1 MESAKG
7 EVCLSGEGAHKPL
20 GGHRWWAAGKSP
32 NNSWMFIAGK
42 AQTKSDR
49 FFFATTFDYL
59 DMLLMN
65 FHEIWNN
72 LGNFFVF
79 RSSFLGTENTNRD
92 ANLGSRHLSAFG
104 VPLKWRVWS
113 ASVWQGARPI
123 TGRTDLSG
131 RNTCST
137 QFQYLDKIFIL
148 IYLSCAM
155 LSRIIFPCFLR
166 ALFGQ
171 CSRMPKWC
179 IRRGSWRWKARPRT
193 SSQLN
198 RDFYC
203 QEWLNMIN
211 HPEWSIIYIIYI
223 IVHNDLSIYLS
234 IYRSI

>member
-155 LSRIIFPCFLR
+155 LSRIIFPCFWGPCLGNVPGCQSGVFAEGHGGGKR
-166 ALFGQ
+166 D
-171 CSRMPKWC
+171 
-179 IRRGSWRWKARPRT
+179 RGHPPSWTGIFTVRNGWT
-193 SSQLN
+193 WLTILN
-198 RDFYC
+198 GV
-203 QEWLNMIN
+203 L
-211 HPEWSIIYIIYI
+211 YI
-223 IVHNDLSIYLS
+223 
-234 IYRSI
+234 

>member
-1 MESAKG
+1 MCD
-7 EVCLSGEGAHKPL
+7 V
-20 GGHRWWAAGKSP
+20 
-32 NNSWMFIAGK
+32 I
-42 AQTKSDR
+42 QD
-49 FFFATTFDYL
+49 
-59 DMLLMN
+59 N
-65 FHEIWNN
+65 F
-72 LGNFFVF
+72 
-79 RSSFLGTENTNRD
+79 S
-92 ANLGSRHLSAFG
+92 
-104 VPLKWRVWS
+104 
-113 ASVWQGARPI
+113 
-123 TGRTDLSG
+123 
-131 RNTCST
+131 
-137 QFQYLDKIFIL
+137 
-148 IYLSCAM
+148 M
-155 LSRIIFPCFLR
+155 FLR